1 MSSLKCRHTRGH
13 PLPDA
18 SGKNEKE
25 DAEERAGKKMLCEEY
40 LGPSVT
46 THMETVDSYDDCGQQ
61 VPSQVEF
68 TSHQVVLSF

>member
-13 PLPDA
+13 PLPYA